1 MLVTQVVRRSRR
13 PRDGWAEEGAEVARK
28 TVRKRPSS
36 VGVQLH
42 AGQSCHLAGAATP
55 FLPVL
60 QRLAEDVGEVARAR
74 LPRGDA

>member
-13 PRDGWAEEGAEVARK
+13 PRDGRAEEGAEVAEDGQK
-28 TVRKRPSS
+28 AS
-36 VGVQLH
+36 VFGIRAIHVV
-42 AGQSCHLAGAATP
+42 QSCHLAGAATP

-60 QRLAEDVGEVARAR
+60 QRLTEDVGELARAR